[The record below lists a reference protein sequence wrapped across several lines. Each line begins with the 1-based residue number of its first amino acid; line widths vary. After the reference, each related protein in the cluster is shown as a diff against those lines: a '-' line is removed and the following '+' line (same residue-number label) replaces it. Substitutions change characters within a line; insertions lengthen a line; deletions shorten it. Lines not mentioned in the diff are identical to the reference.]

1 MKKAIIISYGTLF
14 ICLSSSAGVMRHDIN
29 VQDYRDFAEN
39 MGKYRVGV
47 SNIPVYKKNGEL
59 DAYISFPMPDMSSIS
74 RRGFAALTA
83 PSYVMSAR
91 HVHEGFAYF
100 GAASEFSRKYIF
112 INRNAVDDS
121 IDQDYMLP
129 RLSKVVTEVAP
140 TETVENSEWKAGR
153 GTRYI
158 AYARAGGGYQRQI
171 NDQLDGF
178 NSVASYYKWLAGGT
192 INPDATS
199 STAHYFYWTQY
210 NPDDPRSSPLS
221 FASQSGD
228 SGSPIYVYD
237 AVDKKW
243 KLMAALRG
251 RTSGI
256 EKYGLTSLAA
266 LIPDGY
272 YDNIVSAN
280 TSPDVTDIAGAGDV
294 FWNTATIDQGN
305 KQWSWQGI
313 AEKYRHLAPGKASLE
328 ELDASKDIRFNGAG
342 GDIILSDAVNLGAG
356 KLQFSNNYR
365 VKSAAGADA
374 TWVGGGIEVD
384 ADKKVLWQ
392 VNGLADD
399 DLHKIGAGTLH
410 VNASGKNEGG
420 LNVGDGTVI
429 LDQQADAQGNQQA
442 FSRVTIVSGRPTV
455 VLNNDNQVAG
465 DDIFFGYRGGRLDL
479 NGHDLMMKRINHTD
493 SGATLLNQSADR
505 ASSLTLT
512 GFAPADITIQEWNSA
527 THSGSVG
534 DIYEDWNDRSQRIE
548 YFQLK
553 TGTYSYFPTNQQDNS
568 YWKYIGFDAEEA
580 KTYRAMQFNDLV
592 FRGYLGSDSA
602 DGVNG
607 KFDFNFSP
615 ALAATKLAL
624 TGGSNLSG
632 NINLNN
638 GTLLLSGQPVPHAGG
653 LIIDDDWT
661 TSTFIADNIV
671 AASNTRLQVGEYAQ
685 VKANIQAGDNSQV
698 LLGYQ
703 PGADAQQ
710 QILRCVSPVQSTATS
725 CETASRDAAA
735 LSALPASTVHGD
747 ITLGDQAELYLGKV
761 DFRGR
766 ITDRNAARVTM
777 SGDTFWNLTGDS
789 RMQRL
794 NAPQGG
800 IISALSDN
808 DKNWT
813 PKQLWVENLYAS
825 NLQLGFGIAPQ
836 TGISDSLYVDKSAQ
850 GSGNTLDLGFMLGE
864 TFPDK
869 VPNQIVLLDTPAG
882 TAHDYFTLPPI
893 KRGFSIYSPDYQVIE
908 TDGRVK
914 WVIAKTPVPVV
925 DPAPEPKPDPIV
937 DPAPEP
943 KPDPIVD
950 PTPEPK
956 PDPVIDP
963 APEPK
968 PDPIVD
974 PAPEPKPEPVV
985 DPAPEPGKPEDWFNI
1000 SDNDGLLHSTRA
1012 LLASRQYLFSETAA
1026 SLNDRAQTLRG
1037 DAQMHGVWGGYSYN
1051 RGGIADVS
1059 IRQQSFELGVD
1070 KQVGAWRV
1078 GLMAS
1083 HGQGSG
1089 KGMGS
1094 ISHQLSTLGTYASWL
1109 ADGGWFADLAARYM
1123 HLRQDLKLDPA
1134 LEVKGT
1140 QRSSQMLAASAK
1152 VGRQMPLFDDSFTLS
1167 PFVETRVGYLP
1178 GYRLQGYDASITLSS
1193 ATPWSVSPG
1202 IELRKRGL
1210 GSVLPAVSLF
1220 AGISK
1225 QYSPGS
1231 SGSTLTLADSH
1242 ASRTYDAWSDNR
1254 YRLHAGFEG
1263 QISENWSLQ
1272 VGAKHSAGGKFQTD
1286 TAFNGALN
1294 YSF

>member
-1 MKKAIIISYGTLF
+1 M
-14 ICLSSSAGVMRHDIN
+14 V
-29 VQDYRDFAEN
+29 
-39 MGKYRVGV
+39 
-47 SNIPVYKKNGEL
+47 
-59 DAYISFPMPDMSSIS
+59 
-74 RRGFAALTA
+74 
-83 PSYVMSAR
+83 
-91 HVHEGFAYF
+91 
-100 GAASEFSRKYIF
+100 
-112 INRNAVDDS
+112 
-121 IDQDYMLP
+121 
-129 RLSKVVTEVAP
+129 
-140 TETVENSEWKAGR
+140 
-153 GTRYI
+153 
-158 AYARAGGGYQRQI
+158 
-171 NDQLDGF
+171 
-178 NSVASYYKWLAGGT
+178 
-192 INPDATS
+192 
-199 STAHYFYWTQY
+199 
-210 NPDDPRSSPLS
+210 
-221 FASQSGD
+221 
-228 SGSPIYVYD
+228 
-237 AVDKKW
+237 
-243 KLMAALRG
+243 
-251 RTSGI
+251 
-256 EKYGLTSLAA
+256 
-266 LIPDGY
+266 
-272 YDNIVSAN
+272 
-280 TSPDVTDIAGAGDV
+280 DIAGAETLV
-294 FWNTATIDQGN
+294 WNAATIDQGS
-305 KQWSWQGI
+305 KQWSWQGLD
-313 AEKYRHLAPGKASLE
+313 EKYRHLAPGKASLE

-356 KLQFSNNYR
+356 KLQFSNNYS

-410 VNASGKNEGG
+410 VNATGKNEGG

-479 NGHDLMMKRINHTD
+479 NGHDLTMKRINHTD

-632 NINLNN
+632 DINLNN

-653 LIIDDDWT
+653 LIIDDDWY

-725 CETASRDAAA
+725 CATAARDAAA
-735 LSALPASTVHGD
+735 LSTLPASTVHGD

-766 ITDRNAARVTM
+766 ITDRNAAQVTM
-777 SGDTFWNLTGDS
+777 SGDTFWNLTDDS

-808 DKNWT
+808 DKTWT

-956 PDPVIDP
+956 PDPV
-963 APEPK
+963 
-968 PDPIVD
+968 VD
-974 PAPEPKPEPVV
+974 PTPEPKPEPVV

-1000 SDNDGLLHSTRA
+1000 SDNGGLLHSTRA

-1083 HGQGSG
+1083 QGQGSG

-1202 IELRKRGL
+1202 FELRKRGL
-1210 GSVLPAVSLF
+1210 GSVLPGVSLF

-1263 QISENWSLQ
+1263 QISESWSLQ
-1272 VGAKHSAGGKFQTD
+1272 VGAKHSAGGKYQTD

>member
-1 MKKAIIISYGTLF
+1 MDKQWKLAAVFSGF
-14 ICLSSSAGVMRHDIN
+14 WKS
-29 VQDYRDFAEN
+29 
-39 MGKYRVGV
+39 
-47 SNIPVYKKNGEL
+47 
-59 DAYISFPMPDMSSIS
+59 DAYGYRS
-74 RRGFAALTA
+74 
-83 PSYVMSAR
+83 
-91 HVHEGFAYF
+91 
-100 GAASEFSRKYIF
+100 
-112 INRNAVDDS
+112 
-121 IDQDYMLP
+121 
-129 RLSKVVTEVAP
+129 LST
-140 TETVENSEWKAGR
+140 
-153 GTRYI
+153 
-158 AYARAGGGYQRQI
+158 
-171 NDQLDGF
+171 
-178 NSVASYYKWLAGGT
+178 
-192 INPDATS
+192 
-199 STAHYFYWTQY
+199 
-210 NPDDPRSSPLS
+210 
-221 FASQSGD
+221 
-228 SGSPIYVYD
+228 
-237 AVDKKW
+237 
-243 KLMAALRG
+243 
-251 RTSGI
+251 
-256 EKYGLTSLAA
+256 
-266 LIPDGY
+266 LIPDNFLA
-272 YDNIVSAN
+272 DIIAAN

-305 KQWSWQGI
+305 KQWSWQGL

-410 VNASGKNEGG
+410 VNATGKNDGG

-455 VLNNDNQVAG
+455 VFNNDNQVAG

-479 NGHDLMMKRINHTD
+479 NGHDLTMKRINHTD

-512 GFAPADITIQEWNSA
+512 GFSPADITIQEWNSA

-624 TGGSNLSG
+624 TGGGNLSG
-632 NINLNN
+632 DINLNN

-653 LIIDDDWT
+653 LIIDDDWS

-685 VKANIQAGDNSQV
+685 VKANIQAGDSSQV
-698 LLGYQ
+698 MLGYQ
-703 PGADAQQ
+703 PGAEAQQ

-789 RMQRL
+789 RMQHL

-808 DKNWT
+808 HKTWT

-893 KRGFSIYSPDYQVIE
+893 KRGFSVYSPDYQVIE

-937 DPAPEP
+937 DP
-943 KPDPIVD
+943 
-950 PTPEPK
+950 TPEPK
-956 PDPVIDP
+956 PEPV
-963 APEPK
+963 
-968 PDPIVD
+968 VD

-1167 PFVETRVGYLP
+1167 SFVETRVGYLP
-1178 GYRLQGYDASITLSS
+1178 GYRLQGYDARITLSS

-1202 IELRKRGL
+1202 FELRKRGL
-1210 GSVLPAVSLF
+1210 GSVLPGVSLF